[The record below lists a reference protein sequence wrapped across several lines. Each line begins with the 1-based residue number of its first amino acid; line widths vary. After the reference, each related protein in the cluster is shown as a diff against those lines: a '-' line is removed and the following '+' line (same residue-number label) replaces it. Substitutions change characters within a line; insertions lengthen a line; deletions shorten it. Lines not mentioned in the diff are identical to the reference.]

1 MPFDRLRRRKFIALL
16 GGAAAWPLVEARA
29 QQPVPMIG
37 FLNSGSREP
46 MEHLAA
52 AFRQGLSEGGYVE
65 GQNLTIEYHWAEG
78 AYDRLPTL
86 ADDLIRRQVA
96 VIFAASPQAALAAKA
111 ATTTIP
117 IVFTSG
123 GNPVRLGLV
132 SSLNRPA
139 GNVTG
144 VSFLLNELTAKRLEL
159 LRLLVPNAALI
170 GFLVN
175 PTRGTSYEAE
185 MKDTSEGAQTLALRL
200 HVLKAST
207 EGEIDDA
214 FRNLVQQKGEGLLI
228 GTDTFFLTRRHQ
240 IVALAAYLAIP
251 AMYNAREYVVAGG
264 LLSYAP
270 SFTDVYRQGGLYTA
284 RILKGAKPAELPV
297 TQPTKFELTVNLKT
311 AKALGLTVPDK
322 LLAIADE
329 VIE

>member
-1 MPFDRLRRRKFIALL
+1 MKRREFFGVL
-16 GGAAAWPLVEARA
+16 GGAAAAWPLAAHA
-29 QQPVPMIG
+29 QQPLPLIG

-46 MEHLAA
+46 LEHLAA
-52 AFRQGLSEGGYVE
+52 AFRQGLSEAGYVE
-65 GQNLTIEYHWAEG
+65 GQNLTIDYRWAEG

-86 ADDLIRRQVA
+86 ANDLIRRQVA
-96 VIFAASPQAALAAKA
+96 VIFAGAPQAALAAKA

-123 GNPVRLGLV
+123 GNPVQLGLV
-132 SSLNRPA
+132 SSLSRPG

-144 VSFLLNELTAKRLEL
+144 VSFLLNELTVKRLEL
-159 LRLLVPNAALI
+159 LCQLVPNAALI

-185 MKDTSEGAQTLALRL
+185 MRDTSEGAQTLALRL
-200 HVLKAST
+200 HVLEAST
-207 EGEIDDA
+207 EAEIDGA
-214 FRNLVQQKGEGLLI
+214 FRNLVQQKGDGLLI

-240 IVALAAYLAIP
+240 ITALAAYLAIP
-251 AMYNAREYVVAGG
+251 AMYNAREYVVDGG

-270 SFTDVYRQGGLYTA
+270 SFTDVYRQAGVYTA

-297 TQPTKFELTVNLKT
+297 MQPTKFELTVNLKT
-311 AKALGLTVPDK
+311 VKALGLMVPDK